1 MKKKILSIL
10 MSAVLACTAMIAF
23 LPATALALTPSEA
36 REGVVFIMDS
46 SGGYGT
52 GFAIGKP
59 GKPVEYIVTNAHV
72 CGYGQAGDN
81 VTVVFSYALQK
92 IVMGTVVKI
101 DNTKDLAVIKLPEPT
116 TERIALKLCPS
127 SDTNLEDSFT
137 ALGYPF
143 NSETN
148 KIDASEVTMTRG
160 AISLKS
166 FDKDHQENVY
176 QIDVDINPGNSGG
189 PLVNSKGEVVA
200 INTYYTRME
209 DQYGTQVKTNYAVVI
224 DELINFI
231 SQSEYGYVLSTD
243 SSVPVLM
250 IVLIAAGVVV
260 VAGAVVVVLLVMK
273 KKKATA
279 AAGGYAQAAGVSVPP
294 RAVPAGAGQIVG
306 VAGMYT
312 GQVFPLGNVVT
323 IGRNAETC
331 NITFP
336 VNTQGISGTH
346 CQIMRQGNS
355 YVIVDKGSTY
365 GTFLGSGQRLQPEVP
380 AMIASGDFFYLGSRD
395 QLFQIKY

>member
-1 MKKKILSIL
+1 MKKRIFSIL
-10 MSAVLACTAMIAF
+10 MSVCVVIGTMFAVLPTAASAI
-23 LPATALALTPSEA
+23 TPSEA
-36 REGVVFIMDS
+36 RNGVVVIIDS
-46 SGGYGT
+46 SGLGYGT
-52 GFAIGKP
+52 GFAIGDPK
-59 GKPVEYIVTNAHV
+59 KPVEYIVTNAHV
-72 CGYGQAGDN
+72 VGNGRAGDN

-101 DNTKDLAVIKLPEPT
+101 DNTKDIAVVKLPEPT

-127 SDTNLEDSFT
+127 SATDLEDTYT

-148 KIDASEVTMTRG
+148 NIDAKEVTMTRG

-166 FDKDHQENVY
+166 FNADLQDNVY
-176 QIDVDINPGNSGG
+176 QIDIDINPGNSGG

-200 INTYYTRME
+200 INTYYNRQY
-209 DQYGTQVKTNYAVVI
+209 DQYGTEVKTNYAVVI

-243 SSVPVLM
+243 STVPVLM

-260 VAGAVVVVLLVMK
+260 AAGAVVVVVLFMK
-273 KKKATA
+273 KKKVP
-279 AAGGYAQAAGVSVPP
+279 AAGQAMAVAAQPVKAKSAG
-294 RAVPAGAGQIVG
+294 GQIIG
-306 VAGMYT
+306 TAGLHT
-312 GQVFPLGNVVT
+312 GKVFPLTNVVT
-323 IGRNAETC
+323 IGRNSETC

-336 VNTQGISGTH
+336 VNTQGISGMH
-346 CQIMRQGNS
+346 CQIMRQGND
-355 YVIVDKGSTY
+355 YVIVDKGSSY
-365 GTFLGSGQRLQPEVP
+365 GTFLGNGQKLQPEVP
-380 AMIASGDFFYLGSRD
+380 VKIESGDFFYLGSRD